1 MQCQKLIKFIKT
13 ACNQTATENLPCPL
27 QNLQV
32 TVNSTVLII
41 RWQMFE
47 GTYRLEIVY
56 SYSVKRCSAPIGAPQ
71 KDVIA
76 DNSITTHILSG
87 LNEDSKYTISVRS
100 INAVGSRT
108 DILTAD
114 TSTAGEKE
122 FLLSSY

>member
-1 MQCQKLIKFIKT
+1 
-13 ACNQTATENLPCPL
+13 
-27 QNLQV
+27 
-32 TVNSTVLII
+32 
-41 RWQMFE
+41 MFE
-47 GTYRLEIVY
+47 GTHRLEIVY